1 MSRGLAAIRVGA
13 ERDSLRMA
21 APLRRRSISITAA
34 ALMLSLLVVATFV
47 HLGLL
52 VSARGEVV
60 QVFVRALLLSSAL
73 SLVPLWVL
81 WSLDRRE
88 RETPWIFAAAMLWGG
103 LIATAIALP
112 FNTAFFRVADLW
124 LTQHPAVSEA
134 LGPDAP
140 MLVAAPISAPIVEEI
155 AKALGVLVMFWL
167 LRGEFTS
174 VRDGAVYGALVG
186 LGFNWFEAALYVAQG
201 YAQSGV
207 APFASQLGGRFALL
221 GLGGHAMFTAI
232 FGALLGVA
240 LATRHRWLRVVAPIA
255 GILLAIQAH
264 VLNNV
269 LPLVFALASAAIGES
284 PVVREPLPDIGF
296 LDALISASLLQLVIF
311 LPFVTIIALALW
323 RGGLKERR
331 VIREELAEELGRT
344 ISERQYKEIEA
355 DRLLRTRRID
365 RDRPELAAALVSAEH
380 ELAFRKR
387 RLRDEGADPEGD
399 PVTAAWREDIRRLQ
413 EAL

>member
-1 MSRGLAAIRVGA
+1 MPVGA

-21 APLRRRSISITAA
+21 APLRRRRISIGAAA
-34 ALMLSLLVVATFV
+34 ALLSLLVVATFV

-52 VSARGEVV
+52 VGTRSEVA
-60 QVFVRALLLSSAL
+60 QVFVRALIASSAL
-73 SLVPLWVL
+73 SVVPLWVL

-112 FNTAFFRVADLW
+112 FNTAFFRVVDLW
-124 LTQHPAVSEA
+124 LTQHPTLAEA
-134 LGPDAP
+134 LGPDAA
-140 MLVAAPISAPIVEEI
+140 MLVAAPISAPITEEI
-155 AKALGVLVMFWL
+155 AKALGVLVVFWL
-167 LRGEFTS
+167 LRGEFDS
-174 VRDGAVYGALVG
+174 VRDGVVYGALVG
-186 LGFNWFEAALYVAQG
+186 LGFNWFESALYVAQG
-201 YAQSGV
+201 YAQWGV
-207 APFASQLGGRFALL
+207 APYGVQLGGRFALL
-221 GLGGHAMFTAI
+221 GLGGHAMFTAM

-240 LATRHRWLRVVAPIA
+240 LATPRLWLRAVAPIA
-255 GILLAIQAH
+255 GLVLAIQAH

-269 LPLVFALASAAIGES
+269 LPLVFALASAAVGES
-284 PVVREPLPDIGF
+284 PLMREPPPDIGF
-296 LDALISASLLQLVIF
+296 LDALISASLLQLMIF
-311 LPFVTIIALALW
+311 LPYVTIIALALW

-344 ISERQYKEIEA
+344 ISEHEYRAIEA

-365 RDRPELAAALVSAEH
+365 RRRPELSAALVTAEH

-387 RLRDEGADPEGD
+387 RLRDEGKDPERD

-413 EAL
+413 AAM

>member
-1 MSRGLAAIRVGA
+1 MV
-13 ERDSLRMA
+13 
-21 APLRRRSISITAA
+21 APLRRRRISITAA
-34 ALMLSLLVVATFV
+34 AVVLSLLVVATFV

-52 VSARGEVV
+52 VGTPSDVA
-60 QVFVRALLLSSAL
+60 QVFVRALMLSSAL
-73 SLVPLWVL
+73 SVVPLWVL

-112 FNTAFFRVADLW
+112 FNTAFFRVVDLW
-124 LTQHPAVSEA
+124 LTQHPTLAEA
-134 LGPDAP
+134 LGPDAA
-140 MLVAAPISAPIVEEI
+140 MLVAAPISAPIAEEI
-155 AKALGVLVMFWL
+155 AKALGVLVVFWL
-167 LRGEFTS
+167 LRGEFDS
-174 VRDGAVYGALVG
+174 VRDGVVYGALVG
-186 LGFNWFEAALYVAQG
+186 LGFNWFESALYVAQG

-207 APFASQLGGRFALL
+207 APYGLQLGGRFALL

-240 LATRHRWLRVVAPIA
+240 LATRRRWLRVVAPMA

-269 LPLVFALASAAIGES
+269 LPLAFALASAAIGES
-284 PVVREPLPDIGF
+284 PPMREPPSDMGF
-296 LDALISASLLQLVIF
+296 LDAFISASLLQLVIF
-311 LPFVTIIALALW
+311 LPFVAIIALALW

-344 ISERQYKEIEA
+344 ISEDEYKEIEA

-365 RDRPELAAALVSAEH
+365 RRRPELSAALVTAEH

-387 RLRDEGADPEGD
+387 RLRDEGNDPERD
-399 PVTAAWREDIRRLQ
+399 RVTAAWREDIRRLQ
-413 EAL
+413 AAM

>member
-1 MSRGLAAIRVGA
+1 MSRALQAIPVGA

-21 APLRRRSISITAA
+21 APLRRRRISIAAAA
-34 ALMLSLLVVATFV
+34 ALLSLLVVATFF

-52 VSARGEVV
+52 VGTRSEVA
-60 QVFVRALLLSSAL
+60 QVFVRALIASSAL
-73 SLVPLWVL
+73 SVVPLWVL

-103 LIATAIALP
+103 LIATAISLP
-112 FNTAFFRVADLW
+112 FNTAFFRVVDLW
-124 LTQHPAVSEA
+124 VTQHPTLAEA
-134 LGPDAP
+134 LGPDAAI
-140 MLVAAPISAPIVEEI
+140 LVAAPISAPITEEI
-155 AKALGVLVMFWL
+155 AKALGVLVVFWL
-167 LRGEFTS
+167 LRGEFDS
-174 VRDGAVYGALVG
+174 LRDGVVYGALVG
-186 LGFNWFEAALYVAQG
+186 LGFNWFESALYVAQG
-201 YAQSGV
+201 YAQWGV
-207 APFASQLGGRFALL
+207 APYGLQLGGRFALL

-240 LATRHRWLRVVAPIA
+240 LATPRLWLRVVAPIA
-255 GILLAIQAH
+255 GLLLAIQAH
-264 VLNNV
+264 VLNNL

-284 PVVREPLPDIGF
+284 PLMREPPPEIGF

-311 LPFVTIIALALW
+311 LPYVTIIALALW

-331 VIREELAEELGRT
+331 VIREELAEERGRA
-344 ISERQYKEIEA
+344 ISEQEYKAIEA

-365 RDRPELAAALVSAEH
+365 RRRPELSAALVTAEH

-387 RLRDEGADPEGD
+387 RLRDEGKDPERD

-413 EAL
+413 AAM